1 MCQLTENCVLS
12 SLWFFATHDF
22 TIYIH
27 LVWFLTHFWPFIAY
41 RLNEW
46 VGCEEVTDIQLV
58 CQLTLPQFGCGLPSP
73 SSRKWIKAQSKN
85 IKAAYTAKTLC
96 VKCWTLAKINTSNPD
111 LYSCWFRVEVSQ
123 GAQKYPHP
131 HPHWGEKIILIPIPH
146 LCRSVSRQSVV
157 DGGKLIT
164 SSEETTSL
172 KMVIVIL
179 ISWLSSWIQFLF
191 LGNYLPSHVPC
202 QIQSF
207 L

>member
-1 MCQLTENCVLS
+1 MEQGCRWCFRIDAVSGPVIVLCVNWLIIKIVF
-12 SLWFFATHDF
+12 LQVFEFYNPWL
-22 TIYIH
+22 YIH
-27 LVWFLTHFWPFIAY
+27 LVCFLTHFWPFIAY

-46 VGCEEVTDIQLV
+46 VGCEEVTDIHLV
-58 CQLTLPQFGCGLPSP
+58 CQLSLPQFGCGPY
-73 SSRKWIKAQSKN
+73 SSWKWIKAQSKN

-96 VKCWTLAKINTSNPD
+96 VKCWALAKMNTSNPD

-172 KMVIVIL
+172 KMVSIIL
-179 ISWLSSWIQFLF
+179 L
-191 LGNYLPSHVPC
+191 
-202 QIQSF
+202 
-207 L
+207 